1 MITKIKIKIKAM
13 IKITNDKD
21 KDNGNSY
28 CHFFSPKIVEL
39 LSKQRIQNIKEELL
53 SKDPEI
59 LEYLNERR

>member
-1 MITKIKIKIKAM
+1 MITKIKIKTM

-28 CHFFSPKIVEL
+28 CHFFSPEIVEL
-39 LSKQRIQNIKEELL
+39 LKKQRIQNIKEELL